1 LNVYEQP
8 HDVGS
13 FGAAVLRSGEAQP
26 LLLTAAHVVG
36 SLCAAHSQARTD
48 VLLRTGVASTSSG
61 DPQIGEVIESHPPE
75 PCEEVQVDACL
86 VRVGEHVSL
95 RSVVR
100 EYPTS
105 GRARDLRD
113 VEDLVTV
120 YKRGIRDPGLTRGLL
135 DPTPVSL
142 KVDLPQPSG
151 PPVVRDYLQGWFVYG
166 DEHPFARQGDS
177 GAIVTD
183 EDDCVVALVVALR
196 TDTPHAVRV
205 EDPAFVV
212 PILDVLAGL
221 DVSLAGPDRQCAL
234 V

>member
-1 LNVYEQP
+1 M
-8 HDVGS
+8 
-13 FGAAVLRSGEAQP
+13 LRSGEAQP

-36 SLCAAHSQARTD
+36 SLCAAHPQGRTD

-61 DPQIGEVIESHPPE
+61 DPHIGEVIESHPPE
-75 PCEEVQVDACL
+75 PCEEVELDACL
-86 VRVGEHVSL
+86 VRVGEHVTL
-95 RSVVR
+95 GSVVR
-100 EYPTS
+100 EQPIS
-105 GRARDLRD
+105 GRARDLMG

-142 KVDLPQPSG
+142 KVDQPQPSG
-151 PPVVRDYLQGWFVYG
+151 PAIVRDYLQGWFVYG
-166 DEHPFARQGDS
+166 DEHPFARPGDS

-196 TDTPHAVRV
+196 SPTPHAVRV

-221 DVSLAGPDRQCAL
+221 DVRLAGPNRPCVL

>member
-1 LNVYEQP
+1 M
-8 HDVGS
+8 
-13 FGAAVLRSGEAQP
+13 
-26 LLLTAAHVVG
+26 LLTAAHVVG
-36 SLCAAHSQARTD
+36 SLCAAHPQGRID

-61 DPQIGEVIESHPPE
+61 DPLIGEVIESHPPA
-75 PCEEVQVDACL
+75 PREEVELDACI

-95 RSVVR
+95 GSVVR
-100 EYPTS
+100 EQAMS
-105 GRARDLRD
+105 GRARDLMG

-151 PPVVRDYLQGWFVYG
+151 PPIVRDYMRGWFVYG

-177 GAIVTD
+177 GSIVTD

-196 TDTPHAVRV
+196 TDTRRDLRV

-221 DVSLAGPDRQCAL
+221 NVRLAGPDRNCVL

>member
-1 LNVYEQP
+1 M
-8 HDVGS
+8 
-13 FGAAVLRSGEAQP
+13 LRRGEARP

-36 SLCAAHSQARTD
+36 SLCAAHPKGRAD

-61 DPQIGEVIESHPPE
+61 DPQIGEVIESHPAE
-75 PCEEVQVDACL
+75 PCEEVKLDACL
-86 VRVGEHVSL
+86 VRVGEHVTLGSVL
-95 RSVVR
+95 R
-100 EYPTS
+100 EQPTS
-105 GRARDLRD
+105 GRARDLTGI
-113 VEDLVTV
+113 EDFVTV

-142 KVDLPQPSG
+142 KVELPQPSG
-151 PPVVRDYLQGWFVYG
+151 PDIVRDYMQGWFVYG
-166 DEHPFARQGDS
+166 DEHPFAQPGDS
-177 GAIVTD
+177 GSIVTD

-196 TDTPHAVRV
+196 SPTPHAARV

-221 DVSLAGPDRQCAL
+221 DIRLAGPHRPCAE